1 MNSEYV
7 SPCPA
12 RKTLLSCPTSPW
24 TGLLQGRVAK
34 FVALGLALSAA
45 LAPALAAPTDSWPT
59 TPITF
64 IAPFSAGG
72 GGDTLTRLYGL
83 QLSQILNV
91 PVVVENR
98 PGAGGNIGTA
108 SAAKAAPDGQTV
120 VFGTMGTMGTNH
132 FLYKRTG
139 YAINDFEPVALF
151 GTTGLALV
159 VAKESPFKD
168 AQELL
173 AFGRK
178 NPGRL
183 SCASGG
189 NGTASHLA
197 CAMLQQ
203 QAGID
208 VTHIPYKASSAA
220 IVDVL
225 SQRVSFFID
234 VTPVLT
240 PQIKD
245 GALRALAVSTKKRLP
260 ALPAIPTLAESGL
273 ANYEMFS
280 WDGMFAPKGT
290 PPERLDRLHEAM
302 QSVLKNPEFNQRMTE
317 RGVVLQS
324 MSREDFSALV
334 QREYTRMG
342 SVVKQ
347 LGVTVD

>member
-1 MNSEYV
+1 MM
-7 SPCPA
+7 A
-12 RKTLLSCPTSPW
+12 RCKPGRLVKSL
-24 TGLLQGRVAK
+24 TGWVGKVM
-34 FVALGLALSAA
+34 ALILALSVP
-45 LAPALAAPTDSWPT
+45 LAPTFAAPASAWPT
-59 TPITF
+59 APITF

-72 GGDTLTRLYGL
+72 GGDTLTRLYGQ
-83 QLSQILNV
+83 QLSLALNV
-91 PVVVENR
+91 PIVVDNR

-120 VFGTMGTMGTNH
+120 LFGTMGTMGTNH

-139 YAINDFEPVALF
+139 YSINDFEPVALF

-159 VAKESPFKD
+159 VAKEAPFKNV
-168 AQELL
+168 QELL
-173 AFGRK
+173 AFGK
-178 NPGRL
+178 QHPGKL

-197 CAMLQQ
+197 CAMLAQ

-208 VTHIPYKASSAA
+208 VTHIPYRASSAA

-225 SQRVSFFID
+225 TQRVSFFMD

-290 PPERLDRLHEAM
+290 PADRLDKLHAAL
-302 QSVLKNPEFNQRMTE
+302 QRVLKNPDFNQRLTE
-317 RGVVLQS
+317 RGVVLQA
-324 MSREDFSALV
+324 MSRDEFSELV
-334 QREYTRMG
+334 LREYARMG
-342 SVVKQ
+342 LVVKR

>member
-1 MNSEYV
+1 MTYKPSHRIEDLRSRV
-7 SPCPA
+7 GKA
-12 RKTLLSCPTSPW
+12 IALTL
-24 TGLLQGRVAK
+24 AM
-34 FVALGLALSAA
+34 SAP
-45 LAPALAAPTDSWPT
+45 LVPALAAPTGSWPT
-59 TPITF
+59 APITF

-83 QLSQILNV
+83 QLSQVLNV
-91 PVVVENR
+91 PVIVDNR

-108 SAAKAAPDGQTV
+108 YAAKTAPDGQTV

-139 YAINDFEPVALF
+139 YSINDLEPVALF

-159 VAKESPFKD
+159 VAKEAPFKD
-168 AQELL
+168 VKGLL
-173 AFGRK
+173 AFGK
-178 NPGRL
+178 MNPGKL

-189 NGTASHLA
+189 NGTVSHLA

-203 QAGID
+203 EAGIE
-208 VTHIPYKASSAA
+208 VTHIPYRASSAA

-234 VTPVLT
+234 VTPALT
-240 PQIKD
+240 AQIKD

-260 ALPAIPTLAESGL
+260 AFPAIPTLAESGL
-273 ANYEMFS
+273 GAYEMFS

-290 PPERLDRLHEAM
+290 PADRLDKLHAAVR
-302 QSVLKNPEFNQRMTE
+302 SVLQDPEFRQRMTE
-317 RGVVLQS
+317 RGVVLQA
-324 MSREDFSALV
+324 MSREEFNALV
-334 QREYTRMG
+334 LREYARMG
-342 SVVKQ
+342 SVVKR